1 MFSLF
6 DVNSSIGTF
15 FVRKYCSNN
24 FEKSFQ
30 NNYNNYKALFE
41 LATTSDMYYEDKKMA
56 LKRFQQYVSRFKG
69 NDEKMTVYAE
79 GRIQE
84 IKKQYFLE
92 DEIVD

>member
-1 MFSLF
+1 
-6 DVNSSIGTF
+6 
-15 FVRKYCSNN
+15 
-24 FEKSFQ
+24 
-30 NNYNNYKALFE
+30 
-41 LATTSDMYYEDKKMA
+41 MA